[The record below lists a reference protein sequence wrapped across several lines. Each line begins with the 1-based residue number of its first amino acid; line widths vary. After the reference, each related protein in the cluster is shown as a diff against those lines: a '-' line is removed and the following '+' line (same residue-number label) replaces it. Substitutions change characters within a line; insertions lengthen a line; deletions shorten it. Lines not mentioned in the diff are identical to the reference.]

1 MRVESVTIGTAN
13 DIAAVR
19 RRLDFEFRFLQQEGL
34 DIRVS
39 ESEKGHL
46 KFLDLSLEHSP
57 ATWRND
63 AGLFRYYIANALSD
77 VILGDCEQRL
87 IHKMVRDSYSYFTE
101 DERQAIY
108 YLTLEH
114 LNSRPGASGID
125 PFPRIARKGRVLAR
139 LTEYLENSNDV
150 VLEGFIT
157 FRLREYL
164 DELDRAVDRAVDDYL
179 LEREY
184 REFIRLLKYFVDAQE
199 PKIDEVH
206 VVMSGK
212 DSFKL
217 VDSQLN
223 TINDAHLEQFVAE
236 MVEND
241 INHDDLLISAL
252 ITIAPRHI
260 VLHCAPGTKGRESIQ
275 TITSVF
281 AGRVAFC
288 DGCRICNQDAG
299 GTSEGNA

>member
-1 MRVESVTIGTAN
+1 MELVTIGTAN

-34 DIRVS
+34 AISVN

-46 KFLDLSLEHSP
+46 KFIDLSLEHSP
-57 ATWRND
+57 AAWRND
-63 AGLFRYYIANALSD
+63 AGLFRYYVANALSD
-77 VILGDCEQRL
+77 VILGDCERRL
-87 IHKMVRDSYSYFTE
+87 ILKMVRDNYSYFTD

-114 LNSRPGASGID
+114 LNSRPGADGVD

-139 LTEYLENSNDV
+139 LTEYLENSSNV
-150 VLEGFIT
+150 ILEGFIT
-157 FRLREYL
+157 FRLREYM
-164 DELDRAVDRAVDDYL
+164 DELDLAVDRAVDDFL

-212 DSFKL
+212 DSFRL

-223 TINDAHLEQFVAE
+223 IINDAHLEEFVAE

-260 VLHCAPGTKGRESIQ
+260 TLHCTPETKGRESIQ

-281 AGRVAFC
+281 AGRVDFC
-288 DGCRICNQDAG
+288 DGCALCNEDAG
-299 GTSEGNA
+299 GTSGDV